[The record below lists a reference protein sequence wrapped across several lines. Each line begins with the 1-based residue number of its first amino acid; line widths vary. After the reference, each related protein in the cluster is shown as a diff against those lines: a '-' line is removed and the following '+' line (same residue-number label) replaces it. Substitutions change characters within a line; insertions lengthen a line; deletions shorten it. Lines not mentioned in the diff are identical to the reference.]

1 MRAFGLVVA
10 MKPLAVPSLANIASR
25 LRLKQLKLLIALENH
40 GSLHKAAEEIAISQP
55 GATKVLREIEDILG
69 MPLFERQPKGL
80 VANDLGRCVTRYAR
94 LIYSDLEH
102 LHTEVLALTQG
113 HGGHLAVGVIM
124 GAVPLLTRALTDLRR
139 RQPNLSVEIVEGTS
153 ASLLAL
159 IDDGRIDLAICR
171 NGNSRRPEAYDYVPL
186 KSEPLAVVTARTHA
200 LAGRDALTL
209 RDLTDAEWVAYPVNT
224 PMRLA
229 LERALADAGIEVP
242 RYPIET
248 ASTFATLTLLQANP
262 ELVAV
267 IPREVAEFGERFG
280 LIACLPVAIAALDE
294 PYGVVAR
301 TFAHLSPGARLLIET
316 LQSPLLT

>member
-1 MRAFGLVVA
+1 
-10 MKPLAVPSLANIASR
+10 
-25 LRLKQLKLLIALENH
+25 
-40 GSLHKAAEEIAISQP
+40 
-55 GATKVLREIEDILG
+55 
-69 MPLFERQPKGL
+69 
-80 VANDLGRCVTRYAR
+80 
-94 LIYSDLEH
+94 
-102 LHTEVLALTQG
+102 
-113 HGGHLAVGVIM
+113 M

-171 NGNSRRPEAYDYVPL
+171 NGNSRRPEAYDYLPL

-200 LAGRDALTL
+200 LAGRDTLTL

-248 ASTFATLTLLQANP
+248 ASTFATLTLLQADP

-280 LIACLPVAIAALDE
+280 LIACLPVAIPALDE

-301 TFAHLSPGARLLIET
+301 TFAHLSPGARLLVET
-316 LQSPLLT
+316 LQGPLLT